1 MTSVIADYI
10 HPEPDN
16 TDVFQSTDTAIA
28 LARIWQNLFDD
39 SSLTFAYDEDF
50 FVLGASSLLAVSLVN
65 AVQAEF
71 GIAFAL
77 RQLLSATQF
86 YQLANLITDLQR
98 DDGNSDDTTKEDVDV
113 VVI

>member
-1 MTSVIADYI
+1 MNDLLTNYLQTN
-10 HPEPDN
+10 PEKN
-16 TDVFQSTDTAIA
+16 DVFQSQDVAIV

-65 AVQAEF
+65 AIQTQFNTEF
-71 GIAFAL
+71 SL

-86 YQLANLITDLQR
+86 HQLANLIYDLQR
-98 DDGNSDDTTKEDVDV
+98 AQDENNCAEKDEFDV